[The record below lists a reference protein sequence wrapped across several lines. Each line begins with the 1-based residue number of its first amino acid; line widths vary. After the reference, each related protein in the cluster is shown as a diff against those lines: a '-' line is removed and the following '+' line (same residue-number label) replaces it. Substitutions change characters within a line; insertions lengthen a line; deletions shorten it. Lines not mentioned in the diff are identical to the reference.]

1 MLIMTD
7 LIEFR
12 FIHISF
18 IDIACLKHVYS
29 ILNLIFLE
37 INKYIHHIN

>member
-18 IDIACLKHVYS
+18 IDIACLKHV
-29 ILNLIFLE
+29 E